1 MKLLTKDWYQTM
13 QDSGLGV
20 QLRVDDRAA
29 ECSEELFRK
38 IREEE
43 LSDWLEM
50 RRELCADFGEE
61 FEEVGER
68 EYFEE
73 RFQRELETFRAR
85 TPVKILEKVADIR
98 VLALGVCTEE
108 VFADFREYREWC
120 RKWTEQTLD
129 EAWNL
134 QKSQGLDAVWTGEH
148 SLHDS
153 VVLSLN
159 REGEDLLIEFE
170 REDPMERLQDVR
182 ENDPELLE
190 EMGEEAFLFPEI
202 KAIRFRDAEILK
214 QEQPLE
220 EAFWLYDEIWP
231 AEEGTYE
238 IHALL
243 WRENEV
249 FELTIGCRGTE
260 LVWTVEPS

>member
-120 RKWTEQTLD
+120 RKWTEKTME

-159 REGEDLLIEFE
+159 REGENLVVRFE
-170 REDPMERLQDVR
+170 RD
-182 ENDPELLE
+182 
-190 EMGEEAFLFPEI
+190 EEATWPEI
-202 KAIRFRDAEILK
+202 RAVRFRDAEILK

>member
-50 RRELCADFGEE
+50 RRELRADFGEE
-61 FEEVGER
+61 FDEAGER
-68 EYFEE
+68 ACFEE
-73 RFQRELETFRAR
+73 SFQRELEIFRSR
-85 TPVKILEKVADIR
+85 TPAEILQKVADIR
-98 VLALGVCTEE
+98 VLALGCCTEE
-108 VFADFREYREWC
+108 VFQAMKAHRDRC

-129 EAWNL
+129 EAWDL

-159 REGEDLLIEFE
+159 REGEDLVVRFE
-170 REDPMERLQDVR
+170 RD
-182 ENDPELLE
+182 
-190 EMGEEAFLFPEI
+190 EEATWPEI
-202 KAIRFRDAEILK
+202 RAVRFRDAEILK

-220 EAFWLYDEIWP
+220 EAFWLYDDLARRGGNLRDPRP
-231 AEEGTYE
+231 ALAGK
-238 IHALL
+238 
-243 WRENEV
+243 
-249 FELTIGCRGTE
+249 RG
-260 LVWTVEPS
+260 V